1 MLKHVTVEQRVD
13 KYKQYGLYN
22 NDGALFCRPCGKR
35 VDMHREDTIKD
46 HIVSDLHESQV
57 LKRVNAMYPYVFVG
71 MQFFFV
77 GGLAQCIVSQ
87 LVMSSVRRPE
97 MTSKMRGPEVEVQV
111 HTSQRCGMPKGRRT
125 TRKTGGR
132 NARQTGNLLRWVP
145 TFQSNQINHVGI

>member
-1 MLKHVTVEQRVD
+1 MDCFLVTKRTLDGGNASVTSPAKKIKPETTGGGPRRMLKHVTVEQRVD

-71 MQFFFV
+71 MQFFLW
-77 GGLAQCIVSQ
+77 GGWL
-87 LVMSSVRRPE
+87 
-97 MTSKMRGPEVEVQV
+97 
-111 HTSQRCGMPKGRRT
+111 
-125 TRKTGGR
+125 
-132 NARQTGNLLRWVP
+132 NALFHSWL
-145 TFQSNQINHVGI
+145 